1 MAELDRTSAPESQP
15 LLQRPV
21 SRRVVLRSGLMAGG
35 AAFLAA
41 CGAQQPSASAPASS
55 TAPSAPASSAPPAS
69 ATPEPTPVPEDYTG
83 TTLNN
88 FTGGYMIPW
97 LDAGTA
103 KWKAETG
110 GDALS
115 DNVTFAEKQIKQAGI
130 IATQDPSYDMMY
142 TTAAYGYVPKF
153 AKRLLLPVTP
163 ELFGDLSD
171 FPENALAALTPDD
184 GQLRA
189 LPLYEFPALWGWNKK
204 LFERIGEDPENPP
217 DNYPD
222 LFKLVPKFK
231 AEGIIPSIQPWLAT
245 QAILFAELYWK
256 YIWNSTGMPMFSPDF
271 TQVGFDN
278 DEGKEVFAVIEE
290 GIKSGFW
297 DPAYMN
303 ILNEHD
309 AYKIFTDTAN
319 VATIRITENAPKVT
333 GEMALSGD
341 AHGVRPHPGYR
352 PGTSGSTAGPDG
364 LGVSKFSQKQEAAW
378 SWAKRTFGPE
388 VALEA
393 ATTVKDADG
402 NLVLYPVARKSVM
415 ANADVIAVQ
424 PLLPIYAEQA
434 KFQTNPWST
443 PFDTQPVFNQVIAK
457 MINEG
462 MTGAA
467 AHAEAVAGC
476 NDVIIKYLS
485 S

>member
-1 MAELDRTSAPESQP
+1 MRRTF
-15 LLQRPV
+15 
-21 SRRVVLRSGLMAGG
+21 SRRVVLRGGLMAGG

-41 CGAQQPSASAPASS
+41 CGAPSASPAPSPSASAPA
-55 TAPSAPASSAPPAS
+55 PSGPPSPSPSVA
-69 ATPEPTPVPEDYTG
+69 EDYSG
-83 TTLNN
+83 VELHN

-103 KWKAETG
+103 KWKEETG
-110 GDALS
+110 GNALS
-115 DNVTFAEKQIKQAGI
+115 DNVTFEEKQIKQAGI
-130 IATQDPSYDMMY
+130 IATQDPAYDMMY

-153 AKRLLLPVTP
+153 AKRLLLPVTA
-163 ELFGDLSD
+163 ENFGDLSD

-290 GIKSGFW
+290 GFRSGFW
-297 DPAYMN
+297 DPQYMN
-303 ILNEHD
+303 LTNEHD
-309 AYKIFTDTAN
+309 AYTIFNDTKN
-319 VATIRITENAPKVT
+319 VATIRETENGPKIT
-333 GEMALSGD
+333 GEMAIFGD
-341 AHGVRPHPGYR
+341 SHGVRPHPGYR

-364 LGVSKFSQKQEAAW
+364 LGVSKFSAQQDAAW

-402 NLVLYPVARKSVM
+402 NLVLYPVARKSIM
-415 ANADVIAVQ
+415 SNPDVIAVQ

-443 PFDTQPVFNQVIAK
+443 PFDTQPVFNEVITKLISEEYNAQ
-457 MINEG
+457 
-462 MTGAA
+462 T
-467 AHAEAVAGC
+467 AHAAAVAGC
-476 NDVIIKYLS
+476 NDIIIKYLS